1 MSRLTIDPHGYG
13 PQFARGDRIEVN
25 GKPHVV
31 KVVGRTTLTVA
42 DRSAWYWRVVWS
54 AQDAW
59 RHLRS
64 ARRSVSEGARP
75 DE

>member
-1 MSRLTIDPHGYG
+1 MSRLTIDPYGYG
-13 PQFARGDRIEVN
+13 SRFAQGDRIEVN

-31 KVVGRTTLTVA
+31 KVAGRTTLTVA
-42 DRSAWYWRVVWS
+42 DRSAWYWRAAWKIE
-54 AQDAW
+54 DGW
-59 RHLRS
+59 RHWRS